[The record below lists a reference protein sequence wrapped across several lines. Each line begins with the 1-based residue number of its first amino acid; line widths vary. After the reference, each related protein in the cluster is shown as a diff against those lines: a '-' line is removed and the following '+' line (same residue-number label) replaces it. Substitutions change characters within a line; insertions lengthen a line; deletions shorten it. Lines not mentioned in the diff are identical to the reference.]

1 MKPADFLFPREAAM
15 VKELICPFCHV
26 PVDTEGFRDQLSVKE
41 FAISGLC
48 QNCQDEV
55 FGA

>member
-1 MKPADFLFPREAAM
+1 MKPADFLFPREAEL
-15 VKELICPFCHV
+15 VKESICPFCHV

-55 FGA
+55 FGK